1 MKGKVEITT
10 TRKRIAVPMV
20 RCPWFFSANG
30 HNDDDPLG
38 LIHVDMGVVGVCES
52 LKHPWELAGTTYSSR
67 IKYQLLC
74 GSLVLAHDLRFLVLQ
89 GDVAKMWCLLMVN
102 EGFIKTRLKQ
112 VGQSGGCWF
121 KICVWGIVA
130 GNRFDWHGVWKY
142 INQVQHDKN
151 DIDLRRLHTCFSWL
165 EMLLWQIEVVHGT
178 LSRAILYGLSSKP
191 LGFLWF

>member
-1 MKGKVEITT
+1 MHCQWCVAHDSFRQTVITMMT
-10 TRKRIAVPMV
+10 HLV
-20 RCPWFFSANG
+20 WFTSTWV
-30 HNDDDPLG
+30 LC
-38 LIHVDMGVVGVCES
+38 VCES

-112 VGQSGGCWF
+112 VGQSGGYWF
-121 KICVWGIVA
+121 KICVWGIVG

-142 INQVQHDKN
+142 LNQVQHDIY
-151 DIDLRRLHTCFSWL
+151 DIDLRRLHTCFSWF
-165 EMLLWQIEVVHGT
+165 EMLLWQIEVVNGN
-178 LSRAILYGLSSKP
+178 LSRGKLYGFSSKP